1 MAGYI
6 PGLTPRPPM
15 PQSPDEELQPPGSGI
30 GQKASSVL
38 GQAAAGLVTGV
49 VPGLTQTVSDAGQ
62 AIAQSEQGI
71 GSQRAG
77 SGSFPEK
84 PQVDLSGLSASGPV
98 TQSQTQSTYQS
109 PDFDP
114 RLFPQY
120 QRNMQEHL
128 QRVEDISRQRE
139 VVIGQ
144 KAEIYNKWIT
154 QNQADSEKYGRMAD
168 EYLGKFQAAEKQ
180 LEGIKARLDSLEPDE
195 VLGAASDAQ
204 SIVAA
209 LGMALSRYS
218 TLGTGGAINLL
229 NQMEKQ
235 NMEKHR
241 IKMANTLQLAG
252 LTKDQMNA
260 AWGQYMS
267 FEGRRREATQGL
279 IQMELAKVGLESDR
293 IDVRAKYADIIN
305 ASNNQLLE
313 KKNATRAKTSSTTV
327 TKKKTSTGG
336 TGGLEKA
343 EARKLEA
350 FVSDTATASTELS
363 NYVDDLLT
371 QGTVSGKL
379 KTWIP
384 GVKTDADAIVG
395 VGGIVSGKIVKSIFG
410 GHASDID
417 RATIERGMPTY
428 GMTKQAMLNS
438 YANMQRNRIHSIDAK
453 IRTYAS
459 MGKREALPPL
469 IAARNAVIQERT
481 EGIRKIQKRF
491 KVW

>member
-1 MAGYI
+1 
-6 PGLTPRPPM
+6 M

-241 IKMANTLQLAG
+241 IKMAKTLQLAG

-279 IQMELAKVGLESDR
+279 IQMELANAGLESDR

-305 ASNNQLLE
+305 ASNSQLLE

-327 TKKKTSTGG
+327 TKTSTGG
-336 TGGLEKA
+336 TSA
-343 EARKLEA
+343 
-350 FVSDTATASTELS
+350 
-363 NYVDDLLT
+363 
-371 QGTVSGKL
+371 QPI
-379 KTWIP
+379 KT
-384 GVKTDADAIVG
+384 ADAKSFGEQVETLRGMVDVKRAYQKLIKAG
-395 VGGIVSGKIVKSIFG
+395 ATGKWDQIKRSPAYQEFEAVFTKNVAGYVKSISG
-410 GHASDID
+410 ATVTKDEYDRLASTFAKSTSWRDLLNRTGDILKINLD
-417 RATIERGMPTY
+417 KMNSHIGSSQRAVVRSI
-428 GMTKQAMLNS
+428 K
-438 YANMQRNRIHSIDAK
+438 ANPGLVRIMDK
-453 IRTYAS
+453 DDMNLLR
-459 MGKREALPPL
+459 
-469 IAARNAVIQERT
+469 
-481 EGIRKIQKRF
+481 
-491 KVW
+491 